1 MAHEAVQIGEWTFSP
16 GAAELANAGRKRA
29 LEHRAALLLAV
40 LVRQRGEVVSH
51 RVLVTQVWG
60 GRAVSPNSIAV
71 VIGDLRRALGDSAR
85 APRYI
90 ETVAKRGYRLTIQ
103 TAPAPAPGPQR
114 RRLAAL
120 VGAGALLA
128 LAGAVFASNVRPEAV
143 AVTIAPVSNETG
155 QAGYD
160 ALARSVGE
168 LLVSNATRNTVIR
181 VRRAEGAAAG
191 DTPAVLLSGRLI
203 LWSGHPSVSISAT
216 DVSTGETIWSGIA
229 PGPED
234 DLPQQVQGLM
244 SEFGGAV
251 DQRRAR

>member
-16 GAAELANAGRKRA
+16 GAAELTNGARKRA
-29 LEHRAALLLAV
+29 LEHRAALVLAV
-40 LVRQRGEVVSH
+40 LVRHRGEVVSH
-51 RVLVTQVWG
+51 KDLVTQVWG

-85 APRYI
+85 APQYI
-90 ETVAKRGYRLTIQ
+90 ETVAKRGYRLAAQ
-103 TAPAPAPGPQR
+103 SAPALAPQR
-114 RRLAAL
+114 RRLVAL

-128 LAGAVFASNVRPEAV
+128 LAGAVFASNVRPA
-143 AVTIAPVSNETG
+143 AIALTIAPVSNETG

-168 LLVSNATRNTVIR
+168 LLVSNAARNRAIR
-181 VRRAEGAAAG
+181 VRRAEGAVAG
-191 DTPAVLLSGRLI
+191 ETSVLLSGRLI

-216 DVSTGETIWSGIA
+216 DISTGETIWSGIA

-234 DLPQQVQGLM
+234 NLPEQVQGLM
-244 SEFGGAV
+244 REFDGELE
-251 DQRRAR
+251 QRRAR